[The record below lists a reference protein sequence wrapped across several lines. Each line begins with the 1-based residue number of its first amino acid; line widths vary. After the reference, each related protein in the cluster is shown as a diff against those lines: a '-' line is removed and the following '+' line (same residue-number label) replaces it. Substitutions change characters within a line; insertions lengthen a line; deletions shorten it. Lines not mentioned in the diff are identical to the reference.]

1 MTMAMR
7 RRPCCMA
14 LILLA
19 LAACGRQEPTGW
31 RQHPLADPGL
41 PRRSDAEL
49 ATCASQL
56 KLAAEVP
63 TPADPTNYGERQPR
77 DSLGRAVPHAPMLIV
92 LHESVLSAPA
102 TVTFFQTPHPKDEDQ
117 ASYHL
122 LIDRAGR
129 RLRFVPDKERAY
141 GAGMSAFGD
150 ATVRIRS
157 SSVGSVNNVAL
168 HLGLESPADGRGD
181 DDAHAG
187 YTPRQYEAAA
197 AQVLLWQGRFG
208 IPMGRLTTHAA
219 VDRSHSRYDPRSFR
233 WDRFDAAYGKAA
245 ATCGWRDYDNG
256 LASW

>member
-1 MTMAMR
+1 
-7 RRPCCMA
+7 MA
-14 LILLA
+14 LLLLA
-19 LAACGRQEPTGW
+19 LAGCGRQEPRGW

-41 PRRSDAEL
+41 PRRSEAEL
-49 ATCASQL
+49 AACASQL

-77 DSLGRAVPHAPMLIV
+77 DALGRAVPHAPMLIV
-92 LHESVLSAPA
+92 LHETVLSAPA
-102 TVTFFQTPHPKDEDQ
+102 TVTLFQTPHPRDDDQ

-129 RLRFVPDKERAY
+129 RLRFVPDQKRAY

-150 ATVRIRS
+150 ATVRIRET
-157 SSVGSVNNVAL
+157 SVGSINNVAL
-168 HLGLESPADGRGD
+168 HIGLETPDDGRGD
-181 DDAHAG
+181 AEAHAG
-187 YTPRQYEAAA
+187 YTPSQYTAAA

-208 IPMGRLTTHAA
+208 IPMSRLTTHAA

-233 WDRFDAAYGKAA
+233 WDRFDAAYGRAVA
-245 ATCGWRDYDNG
+245 SCGWSDYANG